1 MSESVYPKM
10 QRLQALDAGQ
20 PSLEALRA
28 FILSGITN
36 DDVRFVAQTL
46 SNEKLRSITSERL
59 MDNVLLAR
67 SVFKPNA
74 FYGTRLA
81 AQQNVLIDV
90 DELGAKDIDLL
101 MTDGEGIV
109 KNRTTDD
116 DTQKRRDQA
125 RATNKKIITFF
136 GGSTIMGTGSRLPAL
151 TIPALVEQ
159 ILSLKYHI
167 DSVCINR
174 GILGMTSQDSFNMLV
189 ADELRTPPDYVV
201 FYTGWNCVFNQSSV
215 LALLAEQSRSLSSN
229 TYLGMST
236 RHIEHGMHL
245 SQQFNGTASFKR
257 TVWLSINRVL
267 SKIAALFQ
275 TKKSRRVLN
284 HFLRLDPNV
293 SHSFVPEIIESISN
307 GDTQKIAKD
316 CAQDYLRLSRL
327 AQACCQA
334 EGVEFLNFIQPSLS
348 WGNKT
353 MTPGE
358 QEFVNNSPPMG
369 GVQKAFYEQVVSQT
383 KEKYFHDLGHVFD
396 STPQQVYIDT
406 GHLNPYG
413 NFIVAE
419 KMAVQIALKMKQ
431 T

>member
-1 MSESVYPKM
+1 M
-10 QRLQALDAGQ
+10 QRLQALDGHHT
-20 PSLEALRA
+20 SLEALRTCIA
-28 FILSGITN
+28 SGITN
-36 DDVRFVAQTL
+36 DDVRSVAQTL
-46 SNEKLRSITSERL
+46 SNEKLRRITSERL
-59 MDNVLLAR
+59 IDNVTLAR

-81 AQQNVLIDV
+81 AHQNVLIDV

-109 KNRTTDD
+109 KNRTTDY

-125 RATNKKIITFF
+125 RASNKKIITFF
-136 GGSTIMGTGSRLPAL
+136 GGSTIMGTGSRLPAF
-151 TIPALVEQ
+151 TIPSLVEQ
-159 ILSLKYHI
+159 ILFLKYQI

-215 LALLAEQSRSLSSN
+215 LALLAEQSRSISSN
-229 TYLGMST
+229 TYLGMGT

-245 SQQFNGTASFKR
+245 NHQFNGAASFKR
-257 TVWLSINRVL
+257 TVWLTINRML
-267 SKIAALFQ
+267 TKIATLSRS
-275 TKKSRRVLN
+275 KKYRTFLN

-293 SHSFVPEIIESISN
+293 NHSFVPEIIESITH

-316 CAQDYLRLSRL
+316 CAQDYQRLSRL

-334 EGVEFLNFIQPSLS
+334 EGVEFFNFIQPCLS

-369 GVQKAFYEQVVSQT
+369 GVQQAFYENVVSQT
-383 KEKYFHDLGHVFD
+383 TEKYFHDLGHVFD
-396 STPQQVYIDT
+396 STPEQVYIDT
-406 GHLNPYG
+406 GHLNQYG
-413 NFIVAE
+413 NFVVAE
-419 KMAVQIALKMKQ
+419 KIAAQIALRISETQKNH
-431 T
+431 